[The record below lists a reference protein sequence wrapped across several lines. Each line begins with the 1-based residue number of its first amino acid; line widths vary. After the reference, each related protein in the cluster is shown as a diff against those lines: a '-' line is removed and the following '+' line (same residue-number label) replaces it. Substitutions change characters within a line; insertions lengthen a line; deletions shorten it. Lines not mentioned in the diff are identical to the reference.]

1 MTLSSSPWFIPMPA
15 RPSARL
21 RLFCFPY
28 AGGGSAIFRR
38 WRELVPDVIELV
50 AIQLPGRE
58 MRFDEP
64 PMRDMTELVERL
76 ADAIA
81 PHLDQPYATFGHSLG
96 TLVSY
101 ELVLALQRRGLPLPR
116 RMLMSGRGAPHV
128 ARGGKDCDLLSD
140 AEFID
145 ELREMQGTP
154 EEILANAE
162 LMQMLLPTLRADFSL
177 ARNYQREEPALL
189 PCGLSVYGGLN
200 DAGVSRAALNDWQS
214 CTKESIALRMFPGGH
229 FFVDSAPH
237 LLLHALVRD
246 LYPFATAPAC
256 ASAV

>member
-1 MTLSSSPWFIPMPA
+1 MTLSSSSWFIPMPP
-15 RPSARL
+15 RSSARL

-28 AGGGSAIFRR
+28 AGGGSATFRR
-38 WRELVPDVIELV
+38 WREMVPEVIELV
-50 AIQLPGRE
+50 AVQLPGRE

-64 PMRDMTELVERL
+64 PMRDMAQLIEQL

-81 PHLDQPYATFGHSLG
+81 PHLDLPYATFGHSLG

-101 ELVLALQRRGLPLPR
+101 ELVLELQRRKLPLPR

-128 ARGGKDCDLLSD
+128 MRGGKDCDVLSD
-140 AEFID
+140 AEFIE

-154 EEILANAE
+154 DEVLANAE

-177 ARNYQREEPALL
+177 ARNYLREEPALL
-189 PCGLSVYGGLN
+189 PCGLSVYGGLS
-200 DAGVSRAALNDWQS
+200 DSGVSRASLSDWQS
-214 CTKESIALRMFPGGH
+214 YTNEDITLRMFPGGH

-246 LYPFATAPAC
+246 LYPLATAPARVE
-256 ASAV
+256 AV